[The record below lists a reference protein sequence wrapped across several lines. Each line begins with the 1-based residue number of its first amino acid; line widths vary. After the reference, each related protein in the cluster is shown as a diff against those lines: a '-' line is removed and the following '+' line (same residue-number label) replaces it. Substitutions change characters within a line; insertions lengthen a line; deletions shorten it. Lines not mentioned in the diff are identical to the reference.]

1 MAQYTNQAQ
10 LSYKNTVLNS
20 NVAVGEILEVLSA
33 SKTAVRDRYSRNDD
47 VTYVISIVNSG
58 TTAFTGLTVS
68 DNLGAYGL
76 NGRDPLP
83 SRVRGRLR
91 ARLYKRCSADSPTDC
106 DVASA
111 AGVGCSL
118 PANSNMTII
127 YEAVTTRFAP
137 LSAAGTIT
145 NTATIS
151 GDGAGSPVTA
161 TATVTAKAERLYDK
175 QEHRACGSHRER
187 HCDIHLHD
195 TELRQHSDSRSRQCI
210 RDRHLRPCA
219 FQPLRRFQ
227 RHSMDRRHRIH
238 LQRRY
243 RRFSR
248 RYRARITIPAATYAP
263 GCRNRDMEHHTWNR
277 NTHSKR
283 HTLIQP
289 PVIRRRTGMTPA
301 KDRLPCR
308 TDPRA
313 A

>member
-68 DNLGAYGL
+68 DNLGAYEFNGGTLYPLEYAEGSVRVYINGVLQTAPPTVTSLQPLVFSGL
-76 NGRDPLP
+76 
-83 SRVRGRLR
+83 
-91 ARLYKRCSADSPTDC
+91 
-106 DVASA
+106 
-111 AGVGCSL
+111 SL

-161 TATVTAKAERLYDK
+161 TATVTAKAEPDLTINKSIEPAVVTENGTVTYTFTIQNYGNTATAAADNV
-175 QEHRACGSHRER
+175 SVT
-187 HCDIHLHD
+187 D
-195 TELRQHSDSRSRQCI
+195 TFDPVLSNLSVASNGTAWTEGTEYTYNAGTGLFTTVPGQ
-210 RDRHLRPCA
+210 
-219 FQPLRRFQ
+219 
-227 RHSMDRRHRIH
+227 
-238 LQRRY
+238 
-243 RRFSR
+243 
-248 RYRARITIPAATYAP
+248 ITIPAATYAQDAETGIWSITP
-263 GCRNRDMEHHTWNR
+263 GTGILTVRG
-277 NTHSKR
+277 
-283 HTLIQP
+283 TL
-289 PVIRRRTGMTPA
+289 
-301 KDRLPCR
+301 
-308 TDPRA
+308 
-313 A
+313 

>member
-68 DNLGAYGL
+68 DNLGAYEFNGGTLYPLEYAEGSVRVYINGVLQTAPPTVTSLQPLVFSGL
-76 NGRDPLP
+76 
-83 SRVRGRLR
+83 
-91 ARLYKRCSADSPTDC
+91 
-106 DVASA
+106 
-111 AGVGCSL
+111 SL

-161 TATVTAKAERLYDK
+161 TATVTAKAEPDLTINK
-175 QEHRACGSHRER
+175 SIEPAVVTEN
-187 HCDIHLHD
+187 D
-195 TELRQHSDSRSRQCI
+195 TVTYTFTIQNYGNTATATADNVSVTDTFDPVLSNLSV
-210 RDRHLRPCA
+210 A
-219 FQPLRRFQ
+219 FNGTAWTEGTEYTYNAGTGLFTTVPGQ
-227 RHSMDRRHRIH
+227 
-238 LQRRY
+238 
-243 RRFSR
+243 
-248 RYRARITIPAATYAP
+248 ITIPAATYAQDAETGIWSITP
-263 GCRNRDMEHHTWNR
+263 GTGILTVRG
-277 NTHSKR
+277 
-283 HTLIQP
+283 TL
-289 PVIRRRTGMTPA
+289 
-301 KDRLPCR
+301 
-308 TDPRA
+308 
-313 A
+313 

>member
-68 DNLGAYGL
+68 DNLGAYEFNGGTLYPLEYAEGSVRVYINGVLQTAPPTVTSLQPLVFSGL
-76 NGRDPLP
+76 
-83 SRVRGRLR
+83 
-91 ARLYKRCSADSPTDC
+91 
-106 DVASA
+106 
-111 AGVGCSL
+111 SL

-161 TATVTAKAERLYDK
+161 TATVTAKAEPDLTINKSIEPAVVTENGTVTYTFTIQNYGNTATAAADNV
-175 QEHRACGSHRER
+175 SVT
-187 HCDIHLHD
+187 D
-195 TELRQHSDSRSRQCI
+195 TFDPVLSNLSV
-210 RDRHLRPCA
+210 A
-219 FQPLRRFQ
+219 FNGTAWTEGTEYTYNAGTGLFTTVPGQ
-227 RHSMDRRHRIH
+227 
-238 LQRRY
+238 
-243 RRFSR
+243 
-248 RYRARITIPAATYAP
+248 ITIPAATYTQDTETGVWSITP
-263 GCRNRDMEHHTWNR
+263 GTGILTVRG
-277 NTHSKR
+277 
-283 HTLIQP
+283 TL
-289 PVIRRRTGMTPA
+289 
-301 KDRLPCR
+301 
-308 TDPRA
+308 
-313 A
+313 